1 MAIGLI
7 TYDDAVRREDLID
20 VVTNVSPSKTP
31 LLSGLRRGPDAK
43 NTLHE
48 YATDTFAAATDNAA
62 VEAAGFT
69 AVDLTQPSRANNKT
83 QIFKDDILVSDTE
96 VAVNGVVNAWQYQME
111 KGLVEHAK
119 DIELAFMAGTAAS
132 GASGVARRLTG
143 VIAALTTNAT
153 TQASAQTLTETG
165 FNDLLELIY
174 AGTNEFPDT
183 AFVGGKLKRTIS
195 GFVGGSTKNVDADAK
210 RLTNSVDIYESDF
223 GVQKIMLHRDVAN
236 AASGRD
242 LVLMNM
248 GYHYIS
254 YLRPTKVEKL
264 AKDGDRERATIV
276 TEVTLEHRGEKTG
289 AVSKRY
295 NS

>member
-7 TYDDAVRREDLID
+7 SYDDAVRREDLIP
-20 VVTNVSPSKTP
+20 VVTNVSPKDTP

-48 YATDTFAAATDNAA
+48 YATDTFAAGTDNAA
-62 VEAAGFT
+62 VEASGFT

-96 VAVNGVVNAWQYQME
+96 IAVNGVVNAWQYQME

-119 DIELAFMAGTAAS
+119 DIETAFMAGTGAS

-153 TQASAQTLTETG
+153 TQASAQTLTEAG
-165 FNDLLELIY
+165 YNDLLELIY
-174 AGTNEFPDT
+174 ASTNEFPNT

-195 GFVGGSTKNVDADAK
+195 GFTAGSTKNVDAMDK
-210 RLTNSVDIYESDF
+210 KLTAAVNVYEGDF
-223 GVQKIMLHRDVAN
+223 GVQKVVLHRNVAN

-242 LVLMNM
+242 LVLVNTD
-248 GYHYIS
+248 YHYIS

-264 AKDGDRERATIV
+264 EKDGDRERAQIV

>member
-7 TYDDAVRREDLID
+7 TYQDTVRREDLID
-20 VVTNVSPSKTP
+20 AVTNVSPSKTP
-31 LLSGLRRGPDAK
+31 LLSGLRRGPDAT

-48 YATDTFAAATDNAA
+48 YAVDTFASAADNAA
-62 VEAAGFT
+62 VEASGFT

-96 VAVNGVVNAWQYQME
+96 IAVNGVVNAWQYQME

-119 DIELAFMAGTAAS
+119 DIELAFMAGTTAS

-153 TQASAQTLTETG
+153 TQASAQTLTEAG
-165 FNDLLELIY
+165 YNDLLELIY
-174 AGTNEFPDT
+174 ASTDESPNV

-195 GFVGGSTKNVDADAK
+195 GFTGGSTKNVDAEDK
-210 RLTNSVDIYESDF
+210 RLTASVDIYEGDF

-236 AASGRD
+236 VAAGRD

-248 GYHYIS
+248 DYHRIS
-254 YLRPTKVEKL
+254 YLRPTRMEKL
-264 AKDGDRERATIV
+264 EKDGDRERAQIV

>member
-7 TYDDAVRREDLID
+7 SYDDAVRKEDLIP
-20 VVTNVSPSKTP
+20 VVTNVSPNQTP
-31 LLSGLRRGPDAK
+31 LLSGLRRGPNAR

-48 YATDTFAAATDNAA
+48 YAVDTFAAGADNAA

-69 AVDLTQPSRANNKT
+69 AVDLTQPTRANNKT

-119 DIELAFMAGTAAS
+119 DIETAFMAGTGAS
-132 GASGVARRLTG
+132 GSSGVARRLTG

-153 TQASAQTLTETG
+153 TQASAQTLTEAG
-165 FNDLLELIY
+165 YNDLLELVY
-174 AGTNEFPDT
+174 ASTDTFPNT

-195 GFVGGSTKNVDADAK
+195 GFTGGSTKNVDAMDK
-210 RLTNSVDIYESDF
+210 RLTAAVNIYEGDF
-223 GVQKIMLHRDVAN
+223 GVQKVVLHRNVAN

-242 LVLMNM
+242 LVLVNTD
-248 GYHYIS
+248 HHFIS

-264 AKDGDRERATIV
+264 EKDGDRERAQIV

-295 NS
+295 AS